1 MDLII
6 LLDSSSSVKL
16 PAWKQS
22 IQFVTELISQLTVSY
37 NMTKVFVLRYNK
49 AVDEKNQ
56 ILFENYN
63 SPEEILQ
70 QLKTIPYDGRGTR
83 TGKAL
88 AHIRDKTLKLPAI
101 RKNVTDVV
109 LLLTDGRASDDV
121 SVISKKLR
129 DDGVEMYAMGIGN
142 IDRDELLEI
151 TGSPSR
157 IWDGITY
164 KDFMENKISA
174 KTIMRDICDNS
185 CK

>member
-1 MDLII
+1 
-6 LLDSSSSVKL
+6 
-16 PAWKQS
+16 
-22 IQFVTELISQLTVSY
+22 
-37 NMTKVFVLRYNK
+37 MTKVFVLRYNK

-121 SVISKKLR
+121 SVISKKLSP
-129 DDGVEMYAMGIGN
+129 
-142 IDRDELLEI
+142 
-151 TGSPSR
+151 GSQ
-157 IWDGITY
+157 
-164 KDFMENKISA
+164 M
-174 KTIMRDICDNS
+174 
-185 CK
+185 